1 MLLDARVD
9 RSATMDRT
17 YLKNT
22 LENLKLQKQL
32 HDGKY
37 AGNSLHNGCLPRYD
51 RAIENLEKELEK
63 LGETS
68 RGPDL
73 PQQIGDGMLY
83 NDVEEEI
90 YQVAEGDTDARSDKS
105 GWTIERKEGH

>member
-1 MLLDARVD
+1 MLLDKQVD
-9 RSATMDRT
+9 GSATMDRT

-37 AGNSLHNGCLPRYD
+37 VNNSLHSGCLPRYD

-68 RGPDL
+68 RDPGL
-73 PQQIGDGMLY
+73 PQQVGDGMLY

-90 YQVAEGDTDARSDKS
+90 YQVAEGNPDARSDKS

>member
-1 MLLDARVD
+1 
-9 RSATMDRT
+9 MDRT

-22 LENLKLQKQL
+22 LENLKLQKKL

-37 AGNSLHNGCLPRYD
+37 LDNSLHSGCLPRYD
-51 RAIENLEKELEK
+51 RAIENLKKELD
-63 LGETS
+63 S
-68 RGPDL
+68 RDPGL
-73 PQQIGDGMLY
+73 PQQVGDGMLY

-90 YQVAEGDTDARSDKS
+90 YQVAEGNPDARSDKS

>member
-1 MLLDARVD
+1 
-9 RSATMDRT
+9 MDKA
-17 YLKNT
+17 YLRNT

-37 AGNSLHNGCLPRYD
+37 VNNSLHSGCLPRYD

-63 LGETS
+63 LGEIS
-68 RGPDL
+68 RDGGP
-73 PQQIGDGMLY
+73 PQQVGDGMLY

-90 YQVAEGDTDARSDKS
+90 YQVAEGDPDARSDKT
-105 GWTIERKEGH
+105 GWSIERKEEN

>member
-1 MLLDARVD
+1 
-9 RSATMDRT
+9 MDKA
-17 YLKNT
+17 YLRNT

-37 AGNSLHNGCLPRYD
+37 VNNSLHSGCLPRYD

-63 LGETS
+63 LGEIS
-68 RGPDL
+68 PREEGP
-73 PQQIGDGMLY
+73 PQQVGDGMLY

-90 YQVAEGDTDARSDKS
+90 YQVAEGDPDARSDKT
-105 GWTIERKEGH
+105 GWSIERKEEN